1 MKRIEGESIVLRD
14 LMPSDAA
21 GYASLCADPALRRV
35 LTEWEDPLEG
45 ESLPALEDLI
55 AQAQA
60 ASDWRAPRRLAIA
73 LRGTDEIV
81 GLVGVGEHP
90 DLFETELVYGLLDAC
105 RGRGLHQG
113 GGDPRLRR
121 VPALR
126 GPALSDPDRRGRRR
140 PRLPRGGEVRLPALR
155 AARARRPPP
164 DRHARRGLRLFP
176 QILTKKEGFASGE
189 AHL

>member
-21 GYASLCADPALRRV
+21 GYAALCADPALRRV

-81 GLVGVGEHP
+81 GL

-105 RGRGLHQG
+105 RGRGYTKEAVTLASDAFLRCEG
-113 GGDPRLRR
+113 LPYLILTAADGDGPAFRVAEKCGFLLYERR
-121 VPALR
+121 VR
-126 GPALSDPDRRGRRR
+126 VGRR
-140 PRLPRGGEVRLPALR
+140 
-155 AARARRPPP
+155 
-164 DRHARRGLRLFP
+164 
-176 QILTKKEGFASGE
+176 LTGMPGE
-189 AHL
+189 AYAYFRKY

>member
-21 GYASLCADPALRRV
+21 GYAALYADPALRRV

-105 RGRGLHQG
+105 RGRGYTKEAVTLASDAFLRCEG
-113 GGDPRLRR
+113 LPYLILTAADGDGPAFRVAEKCGFLLYERR
-121 VPALR
+121 VR
-126 GPALSDPDRRGRRR
+126 VGRR
-140 PRLPRGGEVRLPALR
+140 
-155 AARARRPPP
+155 
-164 DRHARRGLRLFP
+164 
-176 QILTKKEGFASGE
+176 LTGMPGE
-189 AHL
+189 AYAYFRKY